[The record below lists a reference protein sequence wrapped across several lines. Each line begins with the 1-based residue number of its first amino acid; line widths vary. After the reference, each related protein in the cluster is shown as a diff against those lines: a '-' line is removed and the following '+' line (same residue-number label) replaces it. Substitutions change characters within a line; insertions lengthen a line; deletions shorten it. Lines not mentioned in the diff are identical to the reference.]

1 MADLIKE
8 ANFLRYYYTSDDAV
22 KDKDYLKDKA
32 FQTYASKQT
41 ALFALPMAFQVWQ
54 ISLANH

>member
-32 FQTYASKQT
+32 FQTYAKKQT
-41 ALFALPMAFQVWQ
+41 GLFTLPIAF
-54 ISLANH
+54 